1 MDKITEEDLKIAYEE
16 YKVLCTIIDSGSY
29 TSFDLDMVDLL
40 HVWITA
46 AEKALGLSKTN
57 MTSSVWDKKQD
68 GTKDGT

>member
-16 YKVLCTIIDSGSY
+16 YKVLCERIDSGTY

-40 HVWITA
+40 YVWITA
-46 AEKALGLSKTN
+46 AEKALGIKTN

>member
-16 YKVLCTIIDSGSY
+16 YKVLCTIIDSGTY

-40 HVWITA
+40 YVWIIT
-46 AEKALGLSKTN
+46 AEKALGISKTN

-68 GTKDGT
+68 GT